1 MRQFALLDYNQWQY
15 SRTLTPVV
23 YCAQDMRVAVQP
35 TLYDPKAERCPRCL
49 QPVPPRVSRCPG
61 CRQPVQSLRSFPLVI
76 GAACLMA
83 LLFVVLLM
91 YRMMRNE
98 DAANAPAPVDEV
110 TAEQQRLFPDPPP
123 PDSKPAPPSKPDKP
137 PPLNEP

>member
-1 MRQFALLDYNQWQY
+1 
-15 SRTLTPVV
+15 
-23 YCAQDMRVAVQP
+23 
-35 TLYDPKAERCPRCL
+35 
-49 QPVPPRVSRCPG
+49 
-61 CRQPVQSLRSFPLVI
+61 LVI

-110 TAEQQRLFPDPPP
+110 TAEQQKLFPDPPP
-123 PDSKPAPPSKPDKP
+123 ANSKPAEPSKPDKP
-137 PPLNEP
+137 PPLNER

>member
-1 MRQFALLDYNQWQY
+1 LTLL
-15 SRTLTPVV
+15 
-23 YCAQDMRVAVQP
+23 
-35 TLYDPKAERCPRCL
+35 
-49 QPVPPRVSRCPG
+49 
-61 CRQPVQSLRSFPLVI
+61 I

-110 TAEQQRLFPDPPP
+110 AAEQQKHFPVV
-123 PDSKPAPPSKPDKP
+123 
-137 PPLNEP
+137 

>member
-35 TLYDPKAERCPRCL
+35 ILYDPKAERCLRCL

-61 CRQPVQSLRSFPLVI
+61 CRQPFYSLRSLTLLI

-98 DAANAPAPVDEV
+98 DAVNAPAPVDEV
-110 TAEQQRLFPDPPP
+110 AAEQQKHFPVV
-123 PDSKPAPPSKPDKP
+123 
-137 PPLNEP
+137 

>member
-1 MRQFALLDYNQWQY
+1 L
-15 SRTLTPVV
+15 VV
-23 YCAQDMRVAVQP
+23 
-35 TLYDPKAERCPRCL
+35 
-49 QPVPPRVSRCPG
+49 
-61 CRQPVQSLRSFPLVI
+61 

-110 TAEQQRLFPDPPP
+110 RAEQQKLFPDPPP
-123 PDSKPAPPSKPDKP
+123 PNSKPAPPSKPDKP